1 MLTKAILRS
10 MKFKLNLFNGFLFIL
25 FSIGINAQ
33 NASLS
38 GKLIDENSAPIIGAT
53 VYLDGTSQG
62 AFSDVNGDYKL
73 ENIAPGTYDLVYS
86 FVGYSSIRESI
97 TLAAGDNLV
106 KNQTMVL
113 DAMLLDETVII
124 GYGTTNAKDLTGS
137 TKLILE
143 KDFTSGNVTTPEQ
156 LITGKVSGVQIT
168 SNDGAPGS
176 GSRIRI
182 RGGTSLNASNDPL
195 IVIDEV
201 PVDNEGISGSA
212 NALNMINPNDIESMV
227 VLKDASATAIY
238 GSRGANGVILITTKK
253 GAQGKSD
260 LRINLQ
266 QNLSVSTPTTKADV
280 MSASEL
286 RDAILQNGDSVQ
298 LSLLGDADTDWQS
311 EIYRNALISETNLNF
326 TGGVKNLPYRL
337 SIGYKHEE
345 GILQRHKLDRTSIGL
360 NLSPKFFNK
369 KLAVSMNTK
378 LSTASNFFANQGAI
392 GAAVS
397 FDPTQPVLSGNEE
410 FGGYFEWTNPD
421 GTALNLAGANP
432 VGLLEQKDDISD
444 VLRFIGNIKLDYEL
458 PFLPE
463 LHAVANIGG
472 DFSKS
477 SGAVIVNQEARE
489 QVFNGGERSQY
500 EQTKSNRL
508 LETYL
513 NYINSFGTSDVEVTA
528 GYSYQRWLRE
538 SPAFPLLNFDR
549 DTVTPAGIPFKTENA
564 LISLYGRLKYTLND
578 KYLLTATL
586 RRDGS
591 SRFNPDQR
599 WGMFPSAAIA
609 WRISEEKF
617 LKESKSI
624 SYLKLRAGYGVT
636 GQQDI
641 GNDYPYL
648 ANYSTS
654 TSTAQYQFGNTFYSL
669 LRPDGFDFNIKWE
682 ETTST
687 NIGLDFGFIKNRLY
701 GSFDYYIKDTKDLLT
716 VIDVPAGVNFT
727 NEILTNVGS
736 MENKG
741 MEFELNFVAISEAKK
756 ELTFGVNLTAN
767 QNRVTNLTQV
777 VDTSQV
783 GILTG
788 GISGG
793 IGNNVQIH
801 AVGNPT
807 NSFYVFEQVY
817 DASGN
822 PIEGEVVD
830 RNDDGIINDKDRY
843 IFEKP
848 APNLFLGFYSN
859 YRLKKFTAGFALR
872 GEFDRYV
879 YNNVNS
885 NRGVYASVPPSGQ
898 GFINNLNYNFEESG
912 FMEFSTAQLLSDYYI
927 EKANFLRLDYLSF
940 GYDFGKVF
948 KESAQFNAGIV
959 INNVFVLSDYSG
971 IDPEVASGID
981 NNIYPRPRIY
991 SLNLNFT
998 F

>member
-1 MLTKAILRS
+1 
-10 MKFKLNLFNGFLFIL
+10 MKFNCKSTLLVIGML
-25 FSIGINAQ
+25 FSSILAFGQ

-38 GKLIDENSAPIIGAT
+38 GDIKDNNGDPIIGAT
-53 VYLDGTSQG
+53 IRLDGTSIG
-62 AFSDVNGDYKL
+62 TFSDVSGNYSI
-73 ENIAPGTYDLVYS
+73 ENIAPGTYDVIYS
-86 FVGYSSIRESI
+86 FVGFSTIKATMTFS
-97 TLAAGDNLV
+97 AGEKLT
-106 KNQTMVL
+106 KSQSMSA
-113 DAMLLDETVII
+113 DAMLLDEAVVI
-124 GYGTTNAKDLTGS
+124 GYGTTNSKDLTGS

-143 KDFTSGNVTTPEQ
+143 KDFQSGNVTTPEQ

-201 PVDNEGISGSA
+201 PVDNEGIDGAA

-253 GAQGKSD
+253 GAQGKSPM
-260 LRINLQ
+260 RVNLQ
-266 QNLSVSTPTTKADV
+266 QNFSLSTVTKTAEV
-280 MSASEL
+280 MNAAEL
-286 RDAILQNGDSVQ
+286 REAIIQNGDSTQ
-298 LSLLGDADTDWQS
+298 LSLLGNADTDWQN
-311 EIYRNALISETNLNF
+311 EIYRNAFISESNLNI
-326 TGGVKNLPYRL
+326 TGGIENLPYRL

-345 GILQRHKLDRTSIGL
+345 GILRRHQLDRTSIGL
-360 NLSPKFFNK
+360 NLNPKFLDD
-369 KLAVSMNTK
+369 KLAVSLNTK
-378 LSTASNFFANQGAI
+378 LSTADNFFANQDAI

-397 FDPTQPVLSGNEE
+397 FDPTQSVLSGNEE
-410 FGGYFEWTNPD
+410 FGGYFEWLNPD
-421 GTALNLAGANP
+421 GTPSNLAGANP
-432 VGLLEQKDDISD
+432 VGLLEQKEDISD
-444 VLRFIGNIKLDYEL
+444 VLRFIGNLKLDYEL
-458 PFLPE
+458 PFFPE
-463 LHAVANIGG
+463 VHAVMNIGG

-477 SGAVIVNQEARE
+477 SGSVVIDTDAR
-489 QVFNGGERSQY
+489 QQFFNGGERSQY

-508 LETYL
+508 LETYF
-513 NYINSFGTSDVEVTA
+513 NYQESFGNNDIDFTA
-528 GYSYQRWLRE
+528 GYSYQRWERE
-538 SPAFPLLNFDR
+538 TPAFPLLNFDG
-549 DTVTPAGIPFKTENA
+549 DTVTPAGIPFQTENA

-599 WGMFPSAAIA
+599 WGMFPSAAFA
-609 WRISEEKF
+609 WRISEENF
-617 LKESKSI
+617 LKESKAV

-648 ANYSTS
+648 ANYTVS
-654 TSTAQYQFGNTFYSL
+654 TSTAQYQFGNTFYEL

-687 NIGLDFGFIKNRLY
+687 NIGLDFGFMKNRLF
-701 GSFDYYIKDTKDLLT
+701 GSIDYYIKQTDDLLT
-716 VIDVPAGVNFT
+716 IIDVPAGVNFT

-741 MEFELNFVAISEAKK
+741 FEFELSYVAISEAKK
-756 ELTFGVNLTAN
+756 ELIFGMNLTS
-767 QNRVTNLTQV
+767 NRNEVTKLSRV
-777 VDTSQV
+777 VDPSQV

-788 GISGG
+788 GIDGG

-807 NSFYVFEQVY
+807 NSFYVYEQIY
-817 DASGN
+817 DEAGN
-822 PIEGEVVD
+822 PLEGQFVD
-830 RNDDGIINDKDRY
+830 RNNDGIVNEMDRY

-848 APNLFLGFYSN
+848 APDFFLGFFTN
-859 YRLKKFTAGFALR
+859 YRLDRWTAGFALR
-872 GEFDRYV
+872 GEFDRFV

-885 NRGVYASVPPSGQ
+885 NRGFFESVPAPGQ
-898 GFINNLNYNFEESG
+898 GFITNLNNSFNESG
-912 FMEFSTAQLLSDYYI
+912 FITSNPEQFLSDYYL
-927 EKANFLRLDYLSF
+927 EKANFIRMDYF
-940 GYDFGKVF
+940 NVGYDFGKVF

-971 IDPEVASGID
+971 IDPEVADGID
-981 NNIYPRPRIY
+981 KNIYPRPRIY